1 MTTMTENERK
11 EGRVVGIAG
20 PVIDVEFPRGS
31 LPELNSAVEFT
42 VQVEGR
48 DVDVLAEVAQQLGE
62 GRVRAVCL
70 KPTDG
75 LKRGTPV
82 RNTGRGITVPVG
94 DRVLGHVWNVWGD
107 PLDADPA
114 DFADMERWDIHRDAP
129 TFDALEPSARMFP
142 TGIKV
147 IDLLTPYVAGGKI
160 GLFGGAGV
168 GKTVLI
174 TEMINR
180 VASQHGGVSVFAGVG
195 ERTREGTDLRIEMM
209 ESGVFEKAAL
219 VFGQMDEPPGVR
231 LRVALSAL
239 TMAEYFRDVQNQ
251 DVLLFVDNIFRFVQA
266 GSEVSTLLGRMPS
279 AVGYQPTLADEM
291 GQLQE
296 RITST
301 RGRSITSLQAVYVPA
316 DDYTDPAPFTTF
328 THLDATTELSRQ
340 VAALGIYPAVDP
352 LASTSTILS
361 PEVVGQRH
369 YSVARGVQENL
380 QRYREL
386 QDIIAILG
394 LDELSEE
401 DRLTVSR
408 ARKIQRFLSQ
418 PFFVAKVFT
427 GIDGEFVPVEET
439 VDSFEAILR
448 GDLDTV
454 PEQAFLNVGSVEQV
468 FAKAKALQE
477 GV

>member
-1 MTTMTENERK
+1 MSMTDTK
-11 EGRVVGIAG
+11 QDGRVVAIAG
-20 PVIDVEFPRGS
+20 PVIDVVFPRGS
-31 LPELNSAVEFT
+31 LPELNSAIEFT
-42 VQVEGR
+42 IENKGGESTV
-48 DVDVLAEVAQQLGE
+48 VLAEVAQQLGDS
-62 GRVRAVCL
+62 RVRAVCL

-75 LKRGTPV
+75 LRRGTPV
-82 RNTGRGITVPVG
+82 RNTGHGIQVPVG
-94 DRVLGHVWNVWGD
+94 NRTRGHVWNVWGD
-107 PLDADPA
+107 VLDGNNS
-114 DFADMERWDIHRDAP
+114 DFQDIERWDIHRPAP
-129 TFDALEPSARMFP
+129 AFDTLEPSKRMFE

-147 IDLLTPYVAGGKI
+147 IDLLTPYLAGGKI

-180 VASQHGGVSVFAGVG
+180 VASKHGGVSVFAGVG
-195 ERTREGTDLRIEMM
+195 ERTREGTDLRLEME

-251 DVLLFVDNIFRFVQA
+251 DVLLFIDNIFRFVQA

-328 THLDATTELSRQ
+328 TFLDATTELSRQ
-340 VAALGIYPAVDP
+340 IASLGIYPAVDP
-352 LASTSTILS
+352 LASTSTILT
-361 PEVVGQRH
+361 PETVGDRH
-369 YSVARGVQENL
+369 YAVARRVQEIL
-380 QRYREL
+380 QRYKEL

-401 DRLTVSR
+401 DRQTVSR
-408 ARKIQRFLSQ
+408 ARKVQRFLSQ
-418 PFFVAKVFT
+418 PFYVAEVFT
-427 GIDGEFVPVEET
+427 GVKGEYVPVAET
-439 VDSFEAILR
+439 VESFEALIN
-448 GDLDTV
+448 GELDEV

-468 FAKAKALQE
+468 LAKAKALQE
-477 GV
+477 NA